1 MSRWSEEQ
9 LAFLRE
15 HMPTHGA
22 AWCAEQ
28 LGRTARAIYQVRRKY
43 DLPYSKR
50 GVAEGC
56 YSPDEE
62 AAIRATP
69 TSYRC
74 VQELA
79 RQLGRSYQSVKVKRY
94 KLRHP
99 EAHERIKASQRER
112 ARARKQGAGAALP
125 KRWSRSMD
133 ALLHGLRAPLAQGAT
148 A

>member
-28 LGRTARAIYQVRRKY
+28 LGRTASAIYQVRRKY
-43 DLPYSKR
+43 GLPYSR
-50 GVAEGC
+50 PGVREDC
-56 YSPDEE
+56 YSPDEV
-62 AAIRATP
+62 AALRATP

-79 RQLGRSYQSVKVKRY
+79 RQLGRSYASVKVKRY

-99 EAHERIKASQRER
+99 EAIER
-112 ARARKQGAGAALP
+112 AAERNRRARKKGAGAALP
-125 KRWSRSMD
+125 QHWSRNMD
-133 ALLHGLRAPLAQGAT
+133 ALLHGLRAPIAQEA
-148 A
+148 AP